1 MRANGGNGAG
11 ALRVLCVDDDPDFQ
25 HLIGMVL
32 GQHGFDVHYAFSGQ
46 EGYEK
51 ILELKPDVVLLDMM
65 LPVMDGAQVI
75 AKVKEHKECRD
86 IPIIVMTAFSEQAAF
101 LERTVRRLGAVEYL
115 RKPVRM
121 EELLRILK
129 GFGGLKGRN
138 RDGELPRKGAVRLDP
153 QLRTVWINDRLVA
166 TLPPKRFELLAI
178 LAESPGEVRRDELM
192 RRLWDG
198 GAEDNA
204 LEKAV
209 ERLRRDLGP
218 EEGER
223 IRTTESGYELDG

>member
-1 MRANGGNGAG
+1 MRPDGRNGAPV
-11 ALRVLCVDDDPDFQ
+11 LRVLSVEDDPDFQ
-25 HLIGMVL
+25 HLIGTVL
-32 GQHGFDVHYAFSGQ
+32 GQHGFDVHYAFSGG

-65 LPVMDGAQVI
+65 LPVMDGVQVI

-86 IPIIVMTAFSEQAAF
+86 IPIIVMTAYSEQASY

-121 EELLRILK
+121 EELLRALRS
-129 GFGGLKGRN
+129 FGGLKGRD
-138 RDGELPRKGAVRLDP
+138 RGGALPSKGAVRLDP
-153 QLRTVWINDRLVA
+153 QLRTVWIHDRLAA
-166 TLPPKRFELLAI
+166 TLPPKRFELLAL
-178 LAESPGEVRRDELM
+178 LAEAPGEVPREELM
-192 RRLWDG
+192 RRLWNG
-198 GAEDNA
+198 GGEDNV

-218 EEGER
+218 EEGAR